1 MTGPVRVPD
10 DTASAIRD
18 FLKREIPGRTS
29 LTPSVALALPS
40 SWSTKSPPAVV
51 VFDDGGPAEWPILTE
66 PRIRVTVWASGRTDA
81 RELAAL
87 CVGLLMSLD
96 VPDVAHIR
104 DPSSILDARD
114 DNGGVMASFTVAVKS
129 RTVVV

>member
-1 MTGPVRVPD
+1 MTGPIRVPD
-10 DTASAIRD
+10 DTARRVKD
-18 FLKREIPGRTS
+18 FLFS
-29 LTPSVALALPS
+29 QLPLHGEPTATVGLVLPEN
-40 SWSTKSPPAVV
+40 WSPTRPPHAV
-51 VFDDGGPAEWPILTE
+51 VFDDGGPSEWPILTE
-66 PRIRVTVWASGRTDA
+66 PRIRVTVWAAGRTDA

-96 VPDVAHIR
+96 VPDVAHVR

-129 RTVVV
+129 RTVSV